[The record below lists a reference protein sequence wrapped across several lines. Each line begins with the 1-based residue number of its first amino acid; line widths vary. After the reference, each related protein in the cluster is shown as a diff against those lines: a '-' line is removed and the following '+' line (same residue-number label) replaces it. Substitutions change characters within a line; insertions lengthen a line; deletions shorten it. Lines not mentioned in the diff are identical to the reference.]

1 MRSESYTD
9 IILHDAVVQ
18 HAGFRRR
25 FQADC
30 NVPNPLARR
39 FRRPQHSRE
48 EVLMF
53 GGSRFDNPPRP
64 NLEPR
69 ADDRTPC
76 EWNGVRP
83 ANVSVDRFRT
93 DGHLETARRQSRSNE
108 SVADVLGAD
117 DAVAHDRANGLRLE
131 PQIGPRIRIDPDL
144 LRPPKRPGQRGAH
157 VLDFLQVHSEC
168 LTVAPVPLLVVQA
181 VGLCALRCDAPN
193 GQVDVPDPPLPPRFV
208 LSVAPQAIR
217 LKLLGWDVP
226 HSAGVRGAPE
236 VNVRGFRLGDRMFD
250 WGGCTQPLRRQ
261 LFHRR
266 EPEVVRHERKVR
278 VAPCAARFEGQRF
291 SEWDGRRIGVD
302 RKDVLPSETE
312 GRVDDLASER
322 NPRFERRRGRL
333 RRLKGHG
340 LPNRSGR
347 FKGLIKSYRSRYPV
361 VIDRRG
367 ADGFSDYLSAKTLAM
382 NSPVD
387 VL

>member
-9 IILHDAVVQ
+9 IIFHDAVVQ
-18 HAGFRRR
+18 HAWFRGRV
-25 FQADC
+25 QA
-30 NVPNPLARR
+30 NGNISNPGTRHLRH
-39 FRRPQHSRE
+39 PEHSME
-48 EVLMF
+48 QLCVLR
-53 GGSRFDNPPRP
+53 SPRFDDPPRP
-64 NLEPR
+64 NVEPG

-83 ANVSVDRFRT
+83 PNVSVDGFRT

-108 SVADVLGAD
+108 SAADVLRAD
-117 DAVAHDRANGLRLE
+117 DAVAHDRHDGLRLE
-131 PQIGPRIRIDPDL
+131 PQVGPRIRLDPDL
-144 LRPPKRPGQRGAH
+144 LPPPKRPGQRSARL
-157 VLDFLQVHSEC
+157 LDFLQVHSEC
-168 LTVAPVPLLVVQA
+168 LLVAPVPFLVVEA

-193 GQVDVPDPPLPPRFV
+193 RQVDVPDPPLPPRFV

-217 LKLLGWDVP
+217 LKLLGWDVS
-226 HSAGVRGAPE
+226 HSAGVRGAAE
-236 VNVRGFRLGDRMFD
+236 VNVRGFRLGDGMFD
-250 WGGCTQPLRRQ
+250 WGGGTKPLRRQ

-278 VAPCAARFEGQRF
+278 VAPCPARFEGQRF

-302 RKDVLPSETE
+302 RKDVLPSEAE